1 MNFTAQD
8 LIQFFL
14 VSKGRMKRLNFLLA
28 VALICFISFCI
39 AKMETQMQDK
49 PIIVLIAFPLACLI
63 AYAYF
68 ILSIK
73 RLHDMNHSGWL
84 CLIHFIPLVNFFFFF
99 YLLLKAPVDVGNRY

>member
-28 VALICFISFCI
+28 VGLTCLLSFCVT
-39 AKMETQMQDK
+39 KLTQQGNDMFT
-49 PIIVLIAFPLACLI
+49 VLIAFPLACLI